1 MININNPYIGKAV
14 GRYEL
19 EIHLETWLVDTENV
33 IQHQILCIRNFPCHT
48 NEMSFACRKT

>member
-14 GRYEL
+14 GRYQL